1 MHNHTAAIA
10 NITEQSYLAH
20 PTYGTFPIAG
30 RDAGQGYALTRVTP
44 RTAVMD
50 YGDKRVLP
58 LEISAREIAEDLCRE
73 INSDAGEN
81 SFLGVFVCAGDTPTE
96 EELRR
101 ARVRLED
108 FYRALVAAAD
118 REWERSHSFL
128 FINDLE
134 RPRTWAWR
142 RNGSTRSARRRSVRA
157 AASAS
162 SRAWRCARRATRF
175 STARKRWRSA
185 SRRRFQS
192 TPAVSRRLR
201 RPLPAA
207 TPRHPRSP
215 ALEAADPED
224 FFSLSFSIF
233 VQRALSKMAEFL
245 CALCA
250 LRGKASSEARES
262 PRRCVVAANVTSGA
276 EGVCVRTRNRRRQ
289 RLNSLRKKSV
299 AQPLLAVR

>member
-20 PTYGTFPIAG
+20 RTYGTFPIAG

-58 LEISAREIAEDLCRE
+58 LEISAREIAEDHCRE

-101 ARVRLED
+101 ARARLEE

-134 RPRTWAWR
+134 R
-142 RNGSTRSARRRSVRA
+142 RA
-157 AASAS
+157 AAHLGLEKEWFYQE
-162 SRAWRCARRATRF
+162 RETQECPGCGERV
-175 STARKRWRSA
+175 K
-185 SRRRFQS
+185 
-192 TPAVSRRLR
+192 PGVAVCKTCNAILDREKALAPGLAA
-201 RPLPAA
+201 PLPVNARSEPAFAA
-207 TPRHPRSP
+207 P
-215 ALEAADPED
+215 AAGGDSAP
-224 FFSLSFSIF
+224 
-233 VQRALSKMAEFL
+233 
-245 CALCA
+245 
-250 LRGKASSEARES
+250 
-262 PRRCVVAANVTSGA
+262 P
-276 EGVCVRTRNRRRQ
+276 
-289 RLNSLRKKSV
+289 SV
-299 AQPLLAVR
+299 AGPRGRRS